1 MKLYFS
7 LKHSKMTT
15 PEGNVEGEVGSALV
29 LKSMCT
35 FTSPK
40 CPFISRI
47 ALLFSKNCP
56 FLLQKCPFVSRNCP
70 FVFQKYL
77 SELHFSFTN
86 CLFWIS
92 FQLIVRCRWSLV
104 LLSASQRKNICLALV
119 LFLCFKTL
127 CLQQKSLLSPLYWEG
142 KLNLFQFVIKSY

>member
-40 CPFISRI
+40 CLFISRI

-92 FQLIVRCRWSLV
+92 FQLIVRCPRP
-104 LLSASQRKNICLALV
+104 AQ
-119 LFLCFKTL
+119 CFSEKKYL
-127 CLQQKSLLSPLYWEG
+127 PSSCFIFMFQNSLLTTKISSVSFILGRET
-142 KLNLFQFVIKSY
+142 KSFSVRY